1 MGLTDPWRNNNPRG
15 KDFIFSS
22 YSRIDLFC
30 VSQQHIHKVVDFG
43 IETITISDHAPIR
56 LTVDMGNEPLFK
68 YWRLNVSILSDEK
81 VAKEI
86 KQNLKEYFQV
96 NDNGEVSPSI
106 LWEGGKAVIREKII
120 EIAYRLKKVRLEKQR
135 ELESKR
141 TRDRT

>member
-1 MGLTDPWRNNNPRG
+1 M
-15 KDFIFSS
+15 
-22 YSRIDLFC
+22 
-30 VSQQHIHKVVDFG
+30 SQQHIHKVVDFG